1 MVNNF
6 VLSTNTTQHNKQQTQ
21 SPWSDQDEDFQY
33 LTIKIPKTSATKAE
47 KLFDKVAEEAILI
60 QSDDEED
67 FVFYR
72 ASKTQDSAVVTPE
85 S

>member
-1 MVNNF
+1 MIRSRTSV
-6 VLSTNTTQHNKQQTQ
+6 S
-21 SPWSDQDEDFQY
+21 QDEDFQY
-33 LTIKIPKTSATKAE
+33 LTIKIPKTSAPKAE
-47 KLFDKVAEEAILI
+47 KLKSLFDKVAEEAILI

>member
-1 MVNNF
+1 MIRPRTSV
-6 VLSTNTTQHNKQQTQ
+6 S
-21 SPWSDQDEDFQY
+21 QDDEFQY

-47 KLFDKVAEEAILI
+47 KLKSLFDKVAEEAILI
-60 QSDDEED
+60 QSRSDKED